1 MRKLYDPRRE
11 NAIQQ
16 RLLAARERPLRASLT
31 RSIKATYNDA
41 AKLVEQLG
49 LLAADV
55 AVTSHASDL
64 RRALLANGE
73 TTAKLF
79 ARRLKGQ
86 MKSAYPIHVQ
96 KQDALAEAMLQQA
109 LAERLNFAPTFD
121 QALTA
126 FLQLETAARVTQV
139 NDTTKDHIRGVIQS
153 GLEGGKTM
161 LEISKDLQARALPM
175 SNYRAY
181 LIARTETH
189 TTANA
194 GIQMQAE
201 TSEFETKK
209 QWLSVRDS
217 RTRGD
222 HSAEDKTIVNQDK
235 PFNVGGER
243 LMFPGDPRGSAAQI
257 CNCRCC
263 AGVIIV

>member
-1 MRKLYDPRRE
+1 MRKLFDPRRE

-31 RSIKATYNDA
+31 RSINATYQEA
-41 AKLVEQLG
+41 ANLVEQLG

-55 AVTSHASDL
+55 AVTAHTTDI
-64 RRALLANGE
+64 RKALLSHGE

-79 ARRLKGQ
+79 AQRLKGQ

-96 KQDALAEAMLQQA
+96 KQDALTDALLAQA

-139 NDTTKDHIRGVIQS
+139 NDTTKDYIRGVIQS
-153 GLEGGKTM
+153 GLEGGKSM

-175 SNYRAY
+175 SGYRAAM
-181 LIARTETH
+181 IARTETH

-217 RTRGD
+217 RTRSD
-222 HSAEDKTIVNQDK
+222 HSAEDKTIVDQDK

-257 CNCRCC
+257 IHCRCC
-263 AGVIIV
+263 VGHIIV